1 MLHMGV
7 AIEPP
12 GLPAPATVGIRE
24 LKQNAS
30 AVVARAA
37 RGETLVVTDRGRPV
51 ARLLPLERK
60 GRLQEMIDSGQI
72 TMPEHSMADYIREH
86 TVDGK
91 FVPPGRLTGDGP
103 SLSEVLMEMREEES
117 DK

>member
-1 MLHMGV
+1 MMD
-7 AIEPP
+7 IP
-12 GLPAPATVGIRE
+12 GLPEPATVGIRE

-37 RGETLVVTDRGRPV
+37 AGETLVVTDRGRPV

-60 GRLQEMIDSGQI
+60 SRLQEMIDAGQI
-72 TMPEHSMADYIREH
+72 TMPEYSMQDYIKDH

-91 FVPPGRLTGDGP
+91 YVPPIPADDGP
-103 SLSEVLMEMREEES
+103 TLSEILMEMREEDRERS
-117 DK
+117 

>member
-1 MLHMGV
+1 MLHMSV
-7 AIEPP
+7 AIQPP
-12 GLPAPATVGIRE
+12 EIPAPATVGIRE

-30 AVVARAA
+30 AVIARAA
-37 RGETLVVTDRGRPV
+37 RGETLIVTDRGRPV

-72 TMPEHSMADYIREH
+72 RMPEHSMAEYIKEH

-91 FVPPGRLTGDGP
+91 YVPPIKLTGDGP
-103 SLSEVLMEMREEES
+103 SLSEVLMQMRDEERY
-117 DK
+117 

>member
-1 MLHMGV
+1 MSALPQTTTQ
-7 AIEPP
+7 PP
-12 GLPAPATVGIRE
+12 TVGIRE

-37 RGETLVVTDRGRPV
+37 AGEALIVTDRGRPV

-60 GRLQEMIDSGQI
+60 SRLQELIDAGKI
-72 TMPEHSMADYIREH
+72 TMPEHSMQEYIDAH

-91 FVPPGRLTGDGP
+91 YVPPIPAGDGP
-103 SLSEVLMEMREEES
+103 SIMEILQEMRDEERY
-117 DK
+117 